1 MLNPAYFDICGIVL
15 IRTSDSKFPI
25 SFDMNFCFG
34 AGENFWGYYDLHFR
48 AAKEEFDVLY
58 APATGVSTGHS
69 ASTSFPAF
77 SASHTMRHV
86 HSQQTFTV
94 LSYPSAL
101 FVCLPCDPVRE
112 K

>member
-15 IRTSDSKFPI
+15 IRTFDSKFPI

-34 AGENFWGYYDLHFR
+34 AGENFWGYYDLHSR
-48 AAKEEFDVLY
+48 AAKEEFDEL
-58 APATGVSTGHS
+58 TGVSTGHS

-77 SASHTMRHV
+77 SASHAMRHV

-94 LSYPSAL
+94 LSYPRAL
-101 FVCLPCDPVRE
+101 FVCLLCDPVRE